1 MAHTVTPST
10 HGDTESTSQTDPF
23 RYGWRY
29 VPHLL
34 PNGTTTFDQIPLTL
48 EDVLHPEEG
57 DFIVQN
63 EPHNRLCN
71 YLFSVLRA
79 QVAHDPTA
87 LVLSDC
93 RIAWDVPGLRPF
105 GPDIAVIFG
114 VREHHY
120 WSTFNVGDEGTRPAL
135 VIEVTSPDTWHLDL
149 DDKVDGYERAG
160 VPLYAIADIVPRR
173 EQQIP
178 QLLGY
183 HETPTGYEPLAPDE
197 RGWLWL
203 EIEQLWIGIDGDQV
217 WLFDEASRRMGDYT
231 DLAIANVEAEARAE
245 AAEVRIRELEEE
257 LRRLRD
263 HS

>member
-10 HGDTESTSQTDPF
+10 HGDIESTSQADPF

-29 VPHLL
+29 VPHVL

-63 EPHNRLCN
+63 EPHNRLCI
-71 YLFSVLRA
+71 YLFNVLRA
-79 QVAHDPTA
+79 RVANDPAA

-114 VREHHY
+114 VREHRG
-120 WSTFNVGDEGTRPAL
+120 WSTFNVEEEGTRPAL

-149 DDKVDGYERAG
+149 DDKLDGYERAG
-160 VPLYAIADIVPRR
+160 VPLYVIADIVPRR
-173 EQQIP
+173 GQQIP
-178 QLLGY
+178 RLLGY
-183 HETPTGYEPLAPDE
+183 HETPTGYVPLAPDE

-203 EIEQLWIGIDGDQV
+203 EAVQLWLGIEESQV
-217 WLFDEASRRMGDYT
+217 WLYDATGRRIGDYT
-231 DLAIANVEAEARAE
+231 DLAIANVEAEAR
-245 AAEVRIRELEEE
+245 IRELEEE

-263 HS
+263 RG